1 MSSYDLCSLLRFELF
16 DLLGLLHEFSV
27 EVHVIAFDIFHTPK
41 MLSVIRYLEEISV
54 LLIAVVEILDMD
66 QINGLILVVC
76 MVD

>member
-1 MSSYDLCSLLRFELF
+1 MRSYALRSLLGFKLLY
-16 DLLGLLHEFSV
+16 LLGLFHKLSV